1 MRNHPPARRSPL
13 RGHVFPLGSRG
24 WRGCY
29 ASNRMLMAGALKKS
43 RLAGEG
49 VHPTTPVPPTPPVSR
64 FPAAPRLYDSV
75 YLLRECVCHYVTSP
89 FPRSANTI
97 WSTPITLTSPPLL
110 PWRAAQNDC
119 PPAHASIHLSTL
131 LLRPP
136 LLPIPYHCTQLHL
149 SHPGVFGSL
158 QVGLCPILCK
168 TDITVAS

>member
-1 MRNHPPARRSPL
+1 MRNHPSARRSPL

-24 WRGCY
+24 SRGCY

-49 VHPTTPVPPTPPVSR
+49 VHPTTPSLPHPPSATSPLT
-64 FPAAPRLYDSV
+64 PRLYDSV
-75 YLLRECVCHYVTSP
+75 HLPRECVCHYVTSP

-110 PWRAAQNDC
+110 PQRAAQNVC
-119 PPAHASIHLSTL
+119 PPAHAYIHLSTL
-131 LLRPP
+131 LLRPSP
-136 LLPIPYHCTQLHL
+136 FLFHTTARNFTLATLGGL
-149 SHPGVFGSL
+149 GSL

-168 TDITVAS
+168 TDFTVVS